1 MVAATPEAAHAAQA
15 GRSPGFTPREV
26 RTRIQYHAPFLLVD
40 NLPPRP
46 LVILLDNVRHWGL
59 HLPTGCCWVRL
70 VMRLR
75 LPTAWLGLALGVGA
89 GPGKPSERCSLG
101 VSHYSALLPT
111 FPSAR
116 ACQFCAQDALGRVA
130 FSGMWRRRK
139 KGFVLFLHL
148 AALHYTGQAF
158 AWSASISEAIFI
170 LSLGPALLFWIYFN
184 KPWPKFH

>member
-1 MVAATPEAAHAAQA
+1 MQAGVVEVNTDAAGAAALAVMVAATPEAAHAAQA

-89 GPGKPSERCSLG
+89 GPGKPSEWCSLG
-101 VSHYSALLPT
+101 GVSLFRSPAHLP
-111 FPSAR
+111 
-116 ACQFCAQDALGRVA
+116 
-130 FSGMWRRRK
+130 FS
-139 KGFVLFLHL
+139 
-148 AALHYTGQAF
+148 
-158 AWSASISEAIFI
+158 
-170 LSLGPALLFWIYFN
+170 
-184 KPWPKFH
+184 